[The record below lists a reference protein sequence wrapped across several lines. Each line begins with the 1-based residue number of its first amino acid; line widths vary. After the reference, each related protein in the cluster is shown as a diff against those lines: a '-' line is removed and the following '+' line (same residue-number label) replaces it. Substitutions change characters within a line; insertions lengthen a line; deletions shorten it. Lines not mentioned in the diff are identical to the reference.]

1 MNKHV
6 EVVVVMKRIVFFLAL
21 LILLTSHYQVD
32 ACVGRNLFI
41 GALNAPPEQMLS
53 EMLSVLINERTG
65 TTVTIKYYDSTSE
78 LYDAL
83 KKNEVGILV
92 ENTDRA
98 MEIVGNQTNV
108 SGENAYSTLK
118 EEYRNRLSLV
128 WLESFGL
135 LTVDNNKTQYY
146 YGPVITEDVLVNFP
160 ALPRVI
166 NKLSG
171 IINDKSFSKMIKSLE
186 SGEKPHKIARDFL
199 KAKKLI

>member
-1 MNKHV
+1 MAS
-6 EVVVVMKRIVFFLAL
+6 MKKIVFVVTF
-21 LILLTSHYQVD
+21 LILLTSTHRVD
-32 ACVGRNLFI
+32 ACVGRTLFI
-41 GALNAPPEQMLS
+41 GVLNASPEQMLS

-65 TTVTIKYYDSTSE
+65 TTVNIKYYDSPKE
-78 LYDAL
+78 LYDAV

-98 MEIVGNQTNV
+98 MEIVGKQNKE
-108 SGENAYSTLK
+108 SGKDAYSALK

-128 WLESFGL
+128 WLEPFGL
-135 LTVDNNKTQYY
+135 LSMDNGKTQYY

-160 ALPRVI
+160 ALPRLI

-171 IINDKSFSKMIKSLE
+171 VINDKAFSKMIRSME
-186 SGEKPHKIARDFL
+186 SGEKPQRIARDFL

>member
-1 MNKHV
+1 
-6 EVVVVMKRIVFFLAL
+6 MKRIVFL
-21 LILLTSHYQVD
+21 LTMIILLTSDHQID

-41 GALNAPPEQMLS
+41 GALNSTPEQILS

-65 TTVTIKYYDSTSE
+65 TTVTIKYYDNSKE
-78 LYDAL
+78 LYDAV
-83 KKNEVGILV
+83 KKNEVGMFV
-92 ENTDRA
+92 ENTHNA
-98 MEIVGNQTNV
+98 MEIVGKQTKV

-128 WLESFGL
+128 WLEPFGL
-135 LTVDNNKTQYY
+135 LTVDKDKTQYY
-146 YGPVITEDVLVNFP
+146 YGPVITEDILVNFP

-171 IINDKSFSKMIKSLE
+171 IINDKTFSKMILSMK